1 MGKIKSI
8 VFALALVPSALSAQV
23 GEHRNDFA
31 IGVSGGYTLNKV
43 TFSPTIKQQM
53 KGDVMFG
60 FAGRYI
66 CEKYFTAI
74 CGVQAEVNYCNLGWQ
89 ELIEDGS
96 NNTYKRNLN
105 YVQVPLLMQMG
116 WGRERH
122 GLKFVFEAGPQLG
135 FYLDG
140 SEQKGGGTWDVSKR
154 PNGVVHQYES
164 DIDNSF
170 DYGIV
175 AGAGVEVNT
184 GIGHFILSGRYYY
197 GLADIYDNSRKSVFR
212 RSANAT
218 ISAKITYLF
227 DIVKTKDSS
236 IK

>member
-1 MGKIKSI
+1 MRFRSF
-8 VFALALVPSALSAQV
+8 VFAFLLIPSAMFAQV
-23 GEHRNDFA
+23 GEYRNDFA
-31 IGVSGGYTLNKV
+31 VGFSGGYTLNKV
-43 TFSPTIKQQM
+43 SFTPSIKQQQ

-60 FAGRYI
+60 FAARYI

-74 CGVQAEVNYCNLGWQ
+74 CGVQAEVNYCNLGWR

-96 NNTYKRNLN
+96 NNTYRRNMN

-116 WGRERH
+116 WGRERR

-135 FYLDG
+135 FLLDN
-140 SEQKGGGTWDVSKR
+140 SEERGGGTWDVSHR
-154 PNGVVHQYES
+154 PNNVVHQYGS

-175 AGAGVEVNT
+175 AGLGLEVNT
-184 GIGHFILSGRYYY
+184 GVGHFIVSGRYYY
-197 GLADIYDNSRKSVFR
+197 GLADIYDNSRKAVFR

-218 ISAKITYLF
+218 ISAKVTYLF
-227 DIVKTKDSS
+227 DIVKTKDKS